1 MAVDLSFDLVVAT
14 VDRVDPLSRLFA
26 SLERQSPVHLRVL
39 LVDQN
44 DDDRVAVALS
54 AHPALD
60 VVRLRSARGLS
71 RARNEAL
78 SHVDADVVA
87 FPDDDCEYPDDLLG
101 RVATAL
107 AAGPDLDGL
116 SGRTAD
122 ETGASAGRWS
132 ATPGVIDGA
141 TVWHRVNSAALFLRR
156 DLVARTGPF
165 DERLGL
171 GASGPW
177 RSGEEVDYLV
187 RALRLGARVRYDPS
201 LVVRHAQPAAR
212 SELGFRD
219 GASVGYLLR
228 KHRYG
233 PRTVARMLVRPVGG
247 ALLAAARRDGD
258 GARFHA
264 ATLRG
269 RVEGYLRAPS

>member
-14 VDRVDPLSRLFA
+14 VDRVDPLTRLFA
-26 SLERQSPVHLRVL
+26 SLERQAYRRLRVL
-39 LVDQN
+39 VVDQN
-44 DDDRVAVALS
+44 EDGRVTGVLD
-54 AHPALD
+54 AHPGLD
-60 VVRLRSARGLS
+60 LVRLRSARGLS
-71 RARNEAL
+71 RARNVAL
-78 SHVDADVVA
+78 PHLEADVVG
-87 FPDDDCEYPDDLLG
+87 FPDDDCEYPDGLLE
-101 RVATAL
+101 RVAAAL
-107 AAGPDLDGL
+107 GDVDGL

-122 ETGASAGRWS
+122 QTGASAGRWS
-132 ATPGVIDGA
+132 EAPGLVDA
-141 TVWHRVNSAALFLRR
+141 ENVWHRVNSAALFLRR
-156 DLVARTGPF
+156 DVVVRTGAF

-187 RALRLGARVRYDPS
+187 RVLRLGARVRYDPS
-201 LVVRHAQPAAR
+201 LVVHHAQP
-212 SELGFRD
+212 STHSGLGFRD

-233 PRTVARMLVRPVGG
+233 PRTVARMLVRPAGG

-258 GARFHA
+258 AARFHA

-269 RVEGYLRAPS
+269 RVAGYLRAPS

>member
-14 VDRVDPLSRLFA
+14 VDRVEPLSRLFA
-26 SLERQSPVHLRVL
+26 SLERQSPVRLRVL

-44 DDDRVAVALS
+44 DDDSVAAAVT
-54 AHPALD
+54 AHAALD

-87 FPDDDCEYPDDLLG
+87 FPDDDCEYPDGLLG

-107 AAGPDLDGL
+107 AAGPDVAGL

-156 DLVARTGPF
+156 DVVARTGPF

-171 GASGPW
+171 GASGP
-177 RSGEEVDYLV
+177 
-187 RALRLGARVRYDPS
+187 
-201 LVVRHAQPAAR
+201 
-212 SELGFRD
+212 
-219 GASVGYLLR
+219 
-228 KHRYG
+228 
-233 PRTVARMLVRPVGG
+233 
-247 ALLAAARRDGD
+247 
-258 GARFHA
+258 
-264 ATLRG
+264 
-269 RVEGYLRAPS
+269 